1 MLTILRIERWDPRHE
16 GPVTEAGLR
25 QKVEA
30 CGYQVST
37 FAWPVGTIVP
47 PQSRDCRRIDGVV
60 SGILKITLD
69 GEAAILTAGD
79 VVHIPRGAVRRIE
92 VVGSAPVHCVHA
104 IDRQSH

>member
-1 MLTILRIERWDPRHE
+1 MDPRHE

-37 FAWPVGTIVP
+37 FTWPLG
-47 PQSRDCRRIDGVV
+47 
-60 SGILKITLD
+60 

-79 VVHIPRGAVRRIE
+79 LVHIPRGAVRRIA
-92 VVGSAPVHCVHA
+92 VIGSAPAHGVHA
-104 IDRQSH
+104 VERHSH